1 MPRIDPHSYFDPEQP
16 RAKHIRLRWQVD
28 FTMQQITGDATLVF
42 ERPSSSVTTFA
53 RRPKVKN
60 ALLVMLVIVTILVG
74 GGPWTVREA
83 HSVGPVIQVVE
94 ITGHRTRFDNAN
106 PAFVRYLLIDPSNA
120 DPTIDGFAPIDPIAA
135 LMLFIGGDGRLN
147 LTLTQQNTGST
158 NFLARTRYHF
168 AAEGY
173 VVALVDAASDFL
185 AHEHDDTTDA
195 NGLLHGSGLRGH
207 RLPNRLHG
215 DKYLQDLAAVMNDLR
230 GRYPN
235 LSLWAVGTSRG
246 TISAAVAA
254 ANVSPPPDGI
264 VLTSALTGPSAVGD
278 LRSVDLESIK
288 VPALIVTN
296 QDNACPVTK
305 LEDSKA
311 LKMRFMAS
319 PRVQVR
325 TFDGGSPPLSD
336 PCEALSGHGF
346 FGIEQKVIEAVTKW
360 IKRAEQ

>member
-1 MPRIDPHSYFDPEQP
+1 M
-16 RAKHIRLRWQVD
+16 
-28 FTMQQITGDATLVF
+28 
-42 ERPSSSVTTFA
+42 
-53 RRPKVKN
+53 KN
-60 ALLVMLVIVTILVG
+60 SLLVMLVVVTILVG
-74 GGPWTVREA
+74 GGPWVVREA
-83 HSVGPVIQVVE
+83 HAVGPVIQVVE
-94 ITGHRTRFDNAN
+94 INGYRTRFDNAN

-120 DPTIDGFAPIDPIAA
+120 DPTIDGFAPVDPIAV
-135 LMLFIGGDGRLN
+135 LMLFIGGDGTLN

-185 AHEHDDTTDA
+185 AHNHDDTRDA
-195 NGLLHGSGLRGH
+195 NGFLHGSGLRGH

-235 LSLWAVGTSRG
+235 LPVWAVGTSQG

-264 VLTSALTGPSAVGD
+264 VLTSSLTGPSALGD
-278 LRSVDLESIK
+278 LQSVDLESIN
-288 VPALIVTN
+288 VSALIVTN
-296 QDNACPVTK
+296 QDDACPVTK
-305 LEDSKA
+305 PEDSKA
-311 LKMRFMAS
+311 LKMRFTSS
-319 PRVQVR
+319 PRVRVR
-325 TFDGGSPPLSD
+325 NFDGGSTPLSD
-336 PCEALSGHGF
+336 PCESLSGHGF
-346 FGIEQKVIEAVTKW
+346 FGIEQKVIEAVTMW